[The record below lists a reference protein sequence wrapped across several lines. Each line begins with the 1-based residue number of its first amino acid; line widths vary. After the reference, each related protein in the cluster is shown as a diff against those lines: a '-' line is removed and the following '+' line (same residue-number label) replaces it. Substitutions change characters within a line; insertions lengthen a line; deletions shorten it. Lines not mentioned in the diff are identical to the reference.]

1 MSKRPLDLDNLR
13 RLVGVV
19 DTALAGLPAVD
30 HSRYDSHAEHRRA
43 AHAALDTLA
52 STEGARWKDK
62 GSELAVTLGGLRAS
76 STSGAQAALRNW
88 RASALLKIGGA
99 A

>member
-19 DTALAGLPAVD
+19 DAILDSLPAVD
-30 HSRYDSHAEHRRA
+30 HNRYGSHAEHRRA
-43 AHAALDTLA
+43 ASAALDDLA
-52 STEGARWKDK
+52 RTEGARWLDK
-62 GSELAVTLGGLRAS
+62 GSELSVTLGGFRAS
-76 STSGAQAALRNW
+76 STQGAAAALRNW
-88 RASALLKIGGA
+88 RTSALQKIGGA